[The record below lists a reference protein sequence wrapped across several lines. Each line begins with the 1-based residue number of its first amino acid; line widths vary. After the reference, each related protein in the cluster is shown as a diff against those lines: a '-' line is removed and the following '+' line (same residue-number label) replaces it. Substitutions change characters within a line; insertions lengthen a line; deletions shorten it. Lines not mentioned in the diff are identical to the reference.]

1 VEDLARW
8 HANFD
13 APVVGGERFLAELL
27 RRGILNSG
35 DAIDYALGITHGTY
49 RGLPTVGHG
58 GSDAGYRSAFLRF
71 PDQRFGVSALCNIA
85 SANPADL
92 TRRVAD
98 VYLEGALEPVP
109 VPAAE
114 AEADAEEPEVA
125 LAVERLSA
133 LAGLYWNPEDSAA
146 RRFEVD
152 GGRLYALAGRGRQP
166 LKSLG
171 DGRFVSTAGPRTQLV
186 FEAGESGAARLSVGT
201 SLFERREPFA
211 PTPDELAAF
220 AGAYRSDELEATYR
234 LRVHEGALRLE
245 RMKQPPATLQPVVAD
260 TFTGQPGTITFV
272 RDASGRV
279 TGFTLDAGR
288 VRHLKFSREIVSGT

>member
-1 VEDLARW
+1 
-8 HANFD
+8 
-13 APVVGGERFLAELL
+13 
-27 RRGILNSG
+27 
-35 DAIDYALGITHGTY
+35 
-49 RGLPTVGHG
+49 
-58 GSDAGYRSAFLRF
+58 
-71 PDQRFGVSALCNIA
+71 
-85 SANPADL
+85 
-92 TRRVAD
+92 
-98 VYLEGALEPVP
+98 
-109 VPAAE
+109 
-114 AEADAEEPEVA
+114 
-125 LAVERLSA
+125 
-133 LAGLYWNPEDSAA
+133 
-146 RRFEVD
+146 
-152 GGRLYALAGRGRQP
+152 
-166 LKSLG
+166 
-171 DGRFVSTAGPRTQLV
+171 
-186 FEAGESGAARLSVGT
+186 VGT